1 MKIPGERKE
10 LEFHVTKVN
19 VVKKIPI
26 TQDMLDYATKGR
38 SGEIPQ
44 DATHALDVILRQVSR
59 SDLKV
64 GLFCDSSTLMFLSQ
78 AKTLDVNFE
87 TIGRSF
93 FPRDGKILDI
103 GFGREVWTGTFQ
115 VKNPGFG
122 RYFLQFF
129 NNCHFQSCR
138 AGGWK
143 EGGTFKRLM
152 ALNVDVSN
160 KPALKNLHL
169 TEETSKGKGDSY
181 IAQVLIVNNAL
192 NRFAYHQHCI
202 GIMGS

>member
-1 MKIPGERKE
+1 MTLYTE
-10 LEFHVTKVN
+10 
-19 VVKKIPI
+19 KKN
-26 TQDMLDYATKGR
+26 L
-38 SGEIPQ
+38 
-44 DATHALDVILRQVSR
+44 
-59 SDLKV
+59 
-64 GLFCDSSTLMFLSQ
+64 
-78 AKTLDVNFE
+78 
-87 TIGRSF
+87 
-93 FPRDGKILDI
+93 
-103 GFGREVWTGTFQ
+103 
-115 VKNPGFG
+115 
-122 RYFLQFF
+122 F

-192 NRFAYHQHCI
+192 NRFAYPVFI
-202 GIMGS
+202 TGPFFTDFSP